1 MIQGEGQGK
10 MISQSAASM
19 PPATATWEYANI
31 YGDVSFV
38 GVTLNC
44 YDTYFPSE
52 VPTEQ
57 PSEQPSRQPSEQPS
71 EKPSGQPSEQPTEQ
85 PSEQPTEEPSE
96 QPTQQPSEQPSQQ
109 PTATPT
115 QQPSNKPS
123 EQPTRQ
129 PSQQPS
135 EQPTKQP
142 TEQPSEQPT
151 EQPSQQPSEDPTA
164 FPTASPTELC
174 IALEV
179 IGSNF
184 AGKYHLD
191 DLLVENRRVWSAVDS
206 DSMLFYPYFELI
218 KYTIKQSLSSNHNNV
233 IHTGFTTE

>member
-10 MISQSAASM
+10 IISQSAASM

-38 GVTLNC
+38 EVTLNC

-57 PSEQPSRQPSEQPS
+57 PSQQPSQ
-71 EKPSGQPSEQPTEQ
+71 QPTEQ
-85 PSEQPTEEPSE
+85 PSGQPSGQPSE

-142 TEQPSEQPT
+142 TKHPSEQPT

-164 FPTASPTELC
+164 IPTASPTELC
-174 IALEV
+174 TALEV

-191 DLLVENRRVWSAVDS
+191 DLLVENRRLWSAVDS
-206 DSMLFYPYFELI
+206 DSMLFYPCFHCYRVI
-218 KYTIKQSLSSNHNNV
+218 IITLSTRALQRSRRLLLDDP
-233 IHTGFTTE
+233 G